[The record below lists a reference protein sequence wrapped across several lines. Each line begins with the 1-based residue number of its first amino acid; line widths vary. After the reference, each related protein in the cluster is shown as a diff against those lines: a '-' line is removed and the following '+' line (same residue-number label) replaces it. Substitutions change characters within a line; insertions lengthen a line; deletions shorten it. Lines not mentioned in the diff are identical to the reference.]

1 MIIEGPDGKKYRKI
15 TIGEDGSGNEKVIN
29 EFKPRKDKKEEDD
42 EEEVK
47 VVRMVID
54 GKSISDDGG
63 APEQLKKFIEVML
76 SDLDDDDDEDDEKD
90 IHAIIGHVT
99 PDEFTDLVNRQLRME
114 NKNDVNKYMVLC
126 NDVKFSESS
135 FLFTMHMVES
145 MYFDDRIKNV
155 VGPVKQ
161 YMDKDFNAKKNEPLH
176 VEDSGGNPTILRKFK
191 CGKREFILITFKEK
205 DNDEEDLAEVVIKGI
220 KYFYKRMLKRSL
232 FFVEN
237 VEENDKFL
245 IPMDNDTQEGLESM
259 AGGKDNDFYGL
270 AFVTHVS
277 KTILEN
283 APVSKIKTEN
293 LIVNTFIDDMFKRV
307 YTVRLED
314 FHANYKQ
321 IDNYLKNYKKDKEE

>member
-29 EFKPRKDKKEEDD
+29 EFKPRKDKKEDD
-42 EEEVK
+42 KEEVK

-54 GKSISDDGG
+54 GEDSDG
-63 APEQLKKFIEVML
+63 APEQLKKFIEAML
-76 SDLDDDDDEDDEKD
+76 SDLDDDGDEDDEKD
-90 IHAIIGHVT
+90 IHAIIGHAT

-114 NKNDVNKYMVLC
+114 NKKDVNNYMVLC

-135 FLFTMHMVES
+135 FLFTMHTIES
-145 MYFDDRIKNV
+145 MYFDNRIKDV
-155 VGPVKQ
+155 VGPVKR
-161 YMDKDFNAKKNEPLH
+161 YMDKDFDSKKNEPLH
-176 VEDSGGNPTILRKFK
+176 VEDSDGNPTIFRKFK
-191 CGKREFILITFKEK
+191 CGKREFILITFKKK

-232 FFVEN
+232 FVIEN

-245 IPMDNDTQEGLESM
+245 IPVDDDTQEGLESL
-259 AGGKDNDFYGL
+259 AGGKDNDLYCL
-270 AFVTHVS
+270 SFVTHVG

-293 LIVNTFIDDMFKRV
+293 LIVNAFIDGMFKRV
-307 YTVRLED
+307 FTLRLED
-314 FHANYKQ
+314 FHTNYRQ
-321 IDNYLKNYKKDKEE
+321 IENYLKNYKKDKEE

>member
-1 MIIEGPDGKKYRKI
+1 MIIERPDGKKYRKI

-63 APEQLKKFIEVML
+63 APEQLKKFIEAML
-76 SDLDDDDDEDDEKD
+76 SDLDDDEDDEKD
-90 IHAIIGHVT
+90 IHAIIGHAT

-114 NKNDVNKYMVLC
+114 NKKDVNNYMVLC

-135 FLFTMHMVES
+135 FLFTMHTIES
-145 MYFDDRIKNV
+145 MYFDNRIKDV
-155 VGPVKQ
+155 VGPVKR
-161 YMDKDFNAKKNEPLH
+161 YMDKDFDSKKNEPLH
-176 VEDSGGNPTILRKFK
+176 VEDSDGNPTIFRKFK

-232 FFVEN
+232 FVIEN

-245 IPMDNDTQEGLESM
+245 IPMDDDTQEGLESL
-259 AGGKDNDFYGL
+259 AGGKDNDLYCL
-270 AFVTHVS
+270 SFVTHVG

-293 LIVNTFIDDMFKRV
+293 LIINAFIDGMFKRV
-307 YTVRLED
+307 FTLRLED
-314 FHANYKQ
+314 FHTNYRQ
-321 IDNYLKNYKKDKEE
+321 IENYLKNYKKDKEE

>member
-29 EFKPRKDKKEEDD
+29 EFKPRKDKKEDD
-42 EEEVK
+42 KEEVK

-54 GKSISDDGG
+54 GGDSDG
-63 APEQLKKFIEVML
+63 APEQLKKFIEAML
-76 SDLDDDDDEDDEKD
+76 SDLDDDGDEDDEKD
-90 IHAIIGHVT
+90 IHAIIGHAT

-114 NKNDVNKYMVLC
+114 NKKDVNNYMVLC

-135 FLFTMHMVES
+135 FLFTMHTIES
-145 MYFDDRIKNV
+145 MYFDNRIKDV
-155 VGPVKQ
+155 VGPVKR
-161 YMDKDFNAKKNEPLH
+161 YMDKDFDSKKNEPLH
-176 VEDSGGNPTILRKFK
+176 VEDSDGNPTIFRKFK

-205 DNDEEDLAEVVIKGI
+205 DNDEEDLAEVVIKAI

-232 FFVEN
+232 FVIEN

-245 IPMDNDTQEGLESM
+245 IPMDDDTQEGLESL
-259 AGGKDNDFYGL
+259 AGGKDNDLYCL
-270 AFVTHVS
+270 SFVTHVG

-293 LIVNTFIDDMFKRV
+293 LIINAFIDGMFKRV
-307 YTVRLED
+307 FTLRLED
-314 FHANYKQ
+314 FHTNYRQ
-321 IDNYLKNYKKDKEE
+321 IENYLKNYKKDKEE

>member
-29 EFKPRKDKKEEDD
+29 EFKPRKDKKEDD
-42 EEEVK
+42 KEEVK

-54 GKSISDDGG
+54 GGDSNG
-63 APEQLKKFIEVML
+63 APEQLKKFIEAML
-76 SDLDDDDDEDDEKD
+76 SDLDDDGDEDDEKD

-99 PDEFTDLVNRQLRME
+99 PYEFTDLVNRQLRME

-135 FLFTMHMVES
+135 FLFTMHMIES
-145 MYFDDRIKNV
+145 MYFDNRIKDV
-155 VGPVKQ
+155 VGPVKR
-161 YMDKDFNAKKNEPLH
+161 YMDKDFDSKKNEPLH
-176 VEDSGGNPTILRKFK
+176 VEDSDGNPAIFRKFK

-232 FFVEN
+232 FVIEN
-237 VEENDKFL
+237 VEEGDKFL
-245 IPMDNDTQEGLESM
+245 IPMDDDTHKGLESL
-259 AGGKDNDFYGL
+259 AGGKDNDLYCL
-270 AFVTHVS
+270 SFVTHVG

-307 YTVRLED
+307 FTIRLED
-314 FHANYKQ
+314 FHTNYRQ
-321 IDNYLKNYKKDKEE
+321 IENYLKNYKKDKEK

>member
-29 EFKPRKDKKEEDD
+29 EFKPRKDKKEDD
-42 EEEVK
+42 KEEVK

-54 GKSISDDGG
+54 GGDSDG
-63 APEQLKKFIEVML
+63 APEQLKKFIEAML
-76 SDLDDDDDEDDEKD
+76 SDLDDDGDEDDEKD
-90 IHAIIGHVT
+90 IHAIIGHAT

-114 NKNDVNKYMVLC
+114 NKKDVNNYMVLC

-135 FLFTMHMVES
+135 FLFTMHTIES
-145 MYFDDRIKNV
+145 MYFDNRIKDV
-155 VGPVKQ
+155 VGPVKR
-161 YMDKDFNAKKNEPLH
+161 YMDKDFDSKKNEPLH
-176 VEDSGGNPTILRKFK
+176 VEDSDGNPTIFRKFK

-232 FFVEN
+232 FVIEN

-245 IPMDNDTQEGLESM
+245 IPMDDDTQEGLESL
-259 AGGKDNDFYGL
+259 AGGKDNDLYCL
-270 AFVTHVS
+270 SFVTHVG

-293 LIVNTFIDDMFKRV
+293 LIVNAFIDGMFKRV
-307 YTVRLED
+307 FTLRLED
-314 FHANYKQ
+314 FHTNYRQ
-321 IDNYLKNYKKDKEE
+321 IENYLKNYKKDKEE

>member
-29 EFKPRKDKKEEDD
+29 EFKPRKDKKEDD
-42 EEEVK
+42 KEEVK

-54 GKSISDDGG
+54 GGDSDG
-63 APEQLKKFIEVML
+63 APEQLKKFIEAML
-76 SDLDDDDDEDDEKD
+76 SDLDDDGDEDDEKD
-90 IHAIIGHVT
+90 IHAIIGHAT

-114 NKNDVNKYMVLC
+114 NKKDVNNYMVLC

-135 FLFTMHMVES
+135 FLFTMHTIES
-145 MYFDDRIKNV
+145 MYFDNRIKDV
-155 VGPVKQ
+155 VGPVKR
-161 YMDKDFNAKKNEPLH
+161 YMDKDFDSKKNEPLH
-176 VEDSGGNPTILRKFK
+176 VEDSDGNPTIFRKFK

-232 FFVEN
+232 FVIEN

-245 IPMDNDTQEGLESM
+245 IPMDDDTQEGLESL
-259 AGGKDNDFYGL
+259 AGGKDNDLYCL
-270 AFVTHVS
+270 SFVTHVG

-293 LIVNTFIDDMFKRV
+293 LIINAFIDGMFKRV
-307 YTVRLED
+307 FTLRLED
-314 FHANYKQ
+314 FHTNYRQ
-321 IDNYLKNYKKDKEE
+321 IENYLKNYKKDKEE

>member
-29 EFKPRKDKKEEDD
+29 EFKPRKDKKEDD
-42 EEEVK
+42 KEEVK
-47 VVRMVID
+47 VVRMVINGGD
-54 GKSISDDGG
+54 SDG
-63 APEQLKKFIEVML
+63 APEQLKKFIEAML

-114 NKNDVNKYMVLC
+114 NKKDVNNYMVLC

-135 FLFTMHMVES
+135 FLFTMHTIES
-145 MYFDDRIKNV
+145 MYFDNRIKDV
-155 VGPVKQ
+155 VGPVKR
-161 YMDKDFNAKKNEPLH
+161 YMDKDFDSKKNEPLH
-176 VEDSGGNPTILRKFK
+176 VEDSDGNPTIFRKFK

-232 FFVEN
+232 FVIEN
-237 VEENDKFL
+237 VEEGDKFL
-245 IPMDNDTQEGLESM
+245 IPIDDDTQEGLESL
-259 AGGKDNDFYGL
+259 AGGKDNDLYCL
-270 AFVTHVS
+270 SFVTHVG

-293 LIVNTFIDDMFKRV
+293 LIVNAFIDGMFKRV
-307 YTVRLED
+307 FTLRLED
-314 FHANYKQ
+314 FHTNYRQ
-321 IDNYLKNYKKDKEE
+321 IENYLKNYKKDKEE

>member
-29 EFKPRKDKKEEDD
+29 EFKPRKDKKEDD
-42 EEEVK
+42 KEEVK

-54 GKSISDDGG
+54 GGDSDG
-63 APEQLKKFIEVML
+63 APEQLKKFIEAML
-76 SDLDDDDDEDDEKD
+76 SDLDDDGDEDDEKD
-90 IHAIIGHVT
+90 IHAIIGHAT

-114 NKNDVNKYMVLC
+114 NKKDVNNYMVLC

-135 FLFTMHMVES
+135 FLFTMHMIES
-145 MYFDDRIKNV
+145 MYFDNRIKDV
-155 VGPVKQ
+155 VGPVKR
-161 YMDKDFNAKKNEPLH
+161 YMDKDFDSKKNEPLH
-176 VEDSGGNPTILRKFK
+176 VEDSDGNPTIFRKFK

-232 FFVEN
+232 FVIEN

-245 IPMDNDTQEGLESM
+245 IPMDDDTQEGLESL
-259 AGGKDNDFYGL
+259 AGGKDNDLYCL
-270 AFVTHVS
+270 SFVNHVG

-293 LIVNTFIDDMFKRV
+293 LIVNAFIDGMFKRV
-307 YTVRLED
+307 FTLRLED
-314 FHANYKQ
+314 FHTNYRQ
-321 IDNYLKNYKKDKEE
+321 IENYLKNYKKDKEE